1 MTTDS
6 YPRFNF
12 QEASTS
18 DRFARKVKAWL
29 LNTAERFASSWTAVA
44 NPQAQLSFDRIWNR
58 QFEEVVK
65 SYDLF
70 DGGSVGSLIQLD
82 NADVPSVLL
91 MPVSDLLGL
100 VCVVLGSEL
109 PEEPESDISALTPI
123 QMSMGQIL
131 FETFA
136 TSLSETWMGDDS
148 VSVESEPIGEA
159 SQFGRT
165 WSSDELVYACSM
177 QLSLGDVTGQIKW
190 LIGKNDMTQLL
201 SGSDGEDGLDA
212 VVSRGLVDQIP
223 LELVCELGS
232 IDASMA
238 AVNNYEV
245 GDVIVLNQRID
256 EPVKV
261 KTDSQVILKG
271 WPGRMGNQQGI
282 EVSEW
287 T

>member
-1 MTTDS
+1 
-6 YPRFNF
+6 
-12 QEASTS
+12 
-18 DRFARKVKAWL
+18 
-29 LNTAERFASSWTAVA
+29 
-44 NPQAQLSFDRIWNR
+44 
-58 QFEEVVK
+58 
-65 SYDLF
+65 
-70 DGGSVGSLIQLD
+70 
-82 NADVPSVLL
+82 
-91 MPVSDLLGL
+91 
-100 VCVVLGSEL
+100 
-109 PEEPESDISALTPI
+109 
-123 QMSMGQIL
+123 
-131 FETFA
+131 
-136 TSLSETWMGDDS
+136 
-148 VSVESEPIGEA
+148 
-159 SQFGRT
+159 
-165 WSSDELVYACSM
+165 
-177 QLSLGDVTGQIKW
+177 
-190 LIGKNDMTQLL
+190 MTQLL